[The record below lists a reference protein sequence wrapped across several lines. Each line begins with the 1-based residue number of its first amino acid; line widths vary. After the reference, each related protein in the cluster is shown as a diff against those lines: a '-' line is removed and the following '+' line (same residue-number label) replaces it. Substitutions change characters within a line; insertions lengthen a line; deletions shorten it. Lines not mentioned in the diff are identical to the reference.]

1 MSSERAPSGLG
12 LVLVCGISLV
22 AVAGFLA
29 NNDLK
34 KQKASLEKKL
44 SQFPSEVQEMKRIEV
59 DGDERNTR
67 EYMVRVPTGPLGDEN
82 HTKWIYLKEFNPYN
96 SSISSNNIDT
106 NLVEKV
112 EDGQ

>member
-1 MSSERAPSGLG
+1 M
-12 LVLVCGISLV
+12 CGIGV
-22 AVAGFLA
+22 VAGASFLV

-34 KQKASLEKKL
+34 EEKASLEKKL

-59 DGDERNTR
+59 DGDEWNTR
-67 EYMVRVPTGPLGDEN
+67 EYMVRVPTGTLGDEN

-106 NLVEKV
+106 NLVGKV
-112 EDGQ
+112 EGDLK